1 MLEQFSDQIRGCYER
16 AAEAKAKA
24 DATKDPALKAEFL
37 DTETHWLTLA
47 RRYEFTESPE
57 DFETVNSERRLRF
70 DERLRANM
78 GSAPQA
84 FLPGSA
90 EQILW
95 SIVENSD
102 DAIIRRTSTASYQVG
117 TSPQSGS
124 LAIPLKKSSASP
136 LQFSFRWSGM
146 MRNLRLL
153 LASGAGSISTITKPF
168 ASARMVAWLIFR

>member
-57 DFETVNSERRLRF
+57 DFETVNSERRLKF

-78 GSAPQA
+78 GSAQQA

-102 DAIIRRTSTASYQVG
+102 DAIITKNLDGIISSWNKSAERLFGYTVEEVIGKPVTARGGMCARSCRA
-117 TSPQSGS
+117 TE
-124 LAIPLKKSSASP
+124 
-136 LQFSFRWSGM
+136 QFSLSSG
-146 MRNLRLL
+146 LSSIGEA
-153 LASGAGSISTITKPF
+153 LA
-168 ASARMVAWLIFR
+168 